1 MKYINACIIA
11 FSMYSKIPVPT
22 VEWEKENM
30 KYVMCFFPL
39 IGAVIGLCFYLWGI
53 YAENIPIGKNLY
65 AVILTVIP
73 VAITGGIHVD
83 GLLDTADALSSWQ
96 TKERRLEILKDSHA
110 GAFAVIVGCLYFLSW
125 FGFACELN
133 QTEVPV
139 ISLGFFLS
147 RCLSGFAVTS
157 FPCAKNS
164 GLAVIF
170 AEGAEKKKARFI
182 LIIETIVGM
191 SIILWT
197 DIFLGTAAVVA
208 SIVSFFWYYKMS
220 IKKFGGITG
229 DLAGCFLQICELM
242 IMIFVIVAQKISL
255 IDV

>member
-11 FSMYSKIPVPT
+11 FSMYSKIPMPK

-39 IGAVIGLCFYLWGI
+39 VGVVIGLCFYLWGM
-53 YAENIPIGKNLY
+53 YARNIVVGQNLY
-65 AVILTVIP
+65 GVILTVIP

-133 QTEVPV
+133 RSQIPV
-139 ISLGFFLS
+139 LSLGFFLS

-164 GLAVIF
+164 GLAALF
-170 AEGAEKKKARFI
+170 SERAEKKKNRFVLSIEIFVVMSGMLWIDLVLGITAI
-182 LIIETIVGM
+182 L
-191 SIILWT
+191 
-197 DIFLGTAAVVA
+197 A

-242 IMIFVIVAQKISL
+242 IMIFIIVVQKIGL
-255 IDV
+255 IDW